1 MQNTVVRAAI
11 KFRNKELKKKI
22 DFETVKAVL
31 KSRDYTVLFYDPDEG
46 CEIFNKYGIREYARS
61 VDAFTFKKDDL
72 KYVFIQ
78 RKPSCEDK
86 LYLLL
91 HEVGHI
97 ILKHSEK
104 NSLISSTRLC
114 ELEAD
119 TFAYTVLNPPNHS
132 RASALTVWIL
142 TMALSFSAG
151 FFGAPR
157 VNPTQTDTDPQEIS
171 EIAFTA
177 EDVVD
182 ELVYI
187 TRTGKK
193 YHLENCV
200 YIRSKE
206 STAVEKEEAQR
217 THAPCSVCNP

>member
-1 MQNTVVRAAI
+1 MQNKVVRAAI
-11 KFRNKELKKKI
+11 KFRNKELKKRI

-31 KSRDYTVLFYDPDEG
+31 KSRDYTVLFYDPDKGSEL
-46 CEIFNKYGIREYARS
+46 IREHGLEEYAQS
-61 VDAFTFKKDDL
+61 VEAFTFKKDGL
-72 KYVFIQ
+72 KFVFIQ
-78 RKPSCEDK
+78 SKVSCEDK
-86 LYLLL
+86 LYMLL
-91 HEVGHI
+91 HEAGHI
-97 ILKHSEK
+97 VLKHSEK
-104 NSLISSTRLC
+104 SALISSTRLR

-132 RASALTVWIL
+132 RASALAAWIL

-157 VNPTQTDTDPQEIS
+157 ANPTQTDTDPHTS
-171 EIAFTA
+171 EIALTIEGA
-177 EDVVD
+177 AD

-200 YIRSKE
+200 YVRSKE
-206 STAVEKEEAQR
+206 CVAVEKEEAQR